1 MSKNVKMIFEI
12 ILVVLAIIII
22 VQNTTLV
29 NLQVLFW
36 DFKASLIILLILVL
50 SLGMAIGYFLPKLN
64 KNKEKEE

>member
-22 VQNTTLV
+22 VENTTPV

-36 DFKASLIILLILVL
+36 DFEASLIILLILVL
-50 SLGMAIGYFLPKLN
+50 LIGMAIGYFLPKST
-64 KNKEKEE
+64 KNKAKEE